1 MADGG
6 VLRAAFAAHYI
17 RVYLHYVLA
26 ATVARRLRRAS
37 GYTAVFA
44 CGKWAI
50 MGVLKWL
57 YLLVSLALAGAA
69 LAADP
74 APRYNVVELQAE
86 AQREVPNDTLSASLY
101 VELND
106 ANPAA
111 LADAINK
118 AANDALRVAKDYKN
132 VRVRSGSNQ
141 TYPVYTKGKLQ
152 GWRGRAEIRL
162 ESKEFQAASGLIGKL
177 QASMQLGSLGFSVS
191 PEARRQAEGELIV
204 EAIGAF
210 RARAEI
216 ARAALAGRSYK
227 LQRLNLNSG
236 HSAPPPRYAMART
249 MAAGAPE
256 VAAPDFE
263 GGSSQV
269 TVTAA
274 GAIEVL
280 D

>member
-1 MADGG
+1 M
-6 VLRAAFAAHYI
+6 
-17 RVYLHYVLA
+17 
-26 ATVARRLRRAS
+26 S
-37 GYTAVFA
+37 
-44 CGKWAI
+44 
-50 MGVLKWL
+50 VLKWL
-57 YLLVSLALAGAA
+57 YPLASLVLAGAA

-106 ANPAA
+106 VNPAA

-141 TYPVYTKGKLQ
+141 AYPVYTKGKLQ

-191 PEARRQAEGELIV
+191 PEARRQAESELIV

-236 HSAPPPRYAMART
+236 QSAPPPRYAMART

-269 TVTAA
+269 TVIAA